1 MTKNSKSIIEGKL
14 NSFQDRIYNIQREEE
29 FLQKHTMA
37 LKNSKEVPD
46 IIKSPTANISMEEMD
61 DIHESMQKQLEKGI
75 PKLDEDLSNWV
86 KKNHLPKDLK
96 LLLNLA
102 IIDKKNE
109 EA

>member
-1 MTKNSKSIIEGKL
+1 
-14 NSFQDRIYNIQREEE
+14 
-29 FLQKHTMA
+29 
-37 LKNSKEVPD
+37 
-46 IIKSPTANISMEEMD
+46 MEEMD
-61 DIHESMQKQLEKGI
+61 DIHESMQKQLERGI

-102 IIDKKNE
+102 IIDKMNE